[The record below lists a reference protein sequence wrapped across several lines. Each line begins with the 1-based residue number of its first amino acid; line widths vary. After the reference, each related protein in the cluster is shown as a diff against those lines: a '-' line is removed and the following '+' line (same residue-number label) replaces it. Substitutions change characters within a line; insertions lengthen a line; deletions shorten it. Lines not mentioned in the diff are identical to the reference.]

1 MDSLIAPPPRRDAM
15 RQIPTVFAYTR
26 RERYSLRPPPIA
38 WYRRIRSYPF
48 VPAIER
54 LTVVRARGSRH
65 PFPREAKSVCPV

>member
-26 RERYSLRPPPIA
+26 GSGIAYRYTL
-38 WYRRIRSYPF
+38 